1 MSAPR
6 QPSPP
11 PVLEA
16 ESVSRSYRLGASLVT
31 AIQDVSLSVASGEL
45 IALKGPSGSGKT
57 TLLNLMGLLDRP
69 DRGVVRVGG
78 VEAEGLDENARSD
91 LRRDQFGFV
100 FQGFNLIPVLSAA
113 ENVSYPMALK
123 GVGRQERHRR
133 AIELLESV
141 GIGHKH
147 AVRPDLLSGGERQ
160 RVAIARALANGPRVV
175 FADEATAN
183 LDSHTADEVLELVR
197 TLNESQGVAFLLAT
211 HDPRVVARAHRVV
224 HLHDGRILDEAP

>member
-6 QPSPP
+6 QSSPP

-16 ESVSRSYRLGASLVT
+16 ESVSKSYRLGASLVT

-123 GVGRQERHRR
+123 GVGRQERRRR

-160 RVAIARALANGPRVV
+160 RVAIARALA
-175 FADEATAN
+175 TAN
-183 LDSHTADEVLELVR
+183 LDSHTADEVLGLVR
-197 TLNESQGVAFLLAT
+197 RLNESQGVAFLLAT

-224 HLHDGRILDEAP
+224 HLHDGRILDQAP

>member
-69 DRGVVRVGG
+69 DAGVVRVGG
-78 VEAEGLDENARSD
+78 VEAEGWTRTRARTCGATSS
-91 LRRDQFGFV
+91 G
-100 FQGFNLIPVLSAA
+100 LSF
-113 ENVSYPMALK
+113 
-123 GVGRQERHRR
+123 R
-133 AIELLESV
+133 ASI
-141 GIGHKH
+141 
-147 AVRPDLLSGGERQ
+147 
-160 RVAIARALANGPRVV
+160 
-175 FADEATAN
+175 
-183 LDSHTADEVLELVR
+183 
-197 TLNESQGVAFLLAT
+197 
-211 HDPRVVARAHRVV
+211 
-224 HLHDGRILDEAP
+224 

>member
-1 MSAPR
+1 
-6 QPSPP
+6 
-11 PVLEA
+11 VLEA
-16 ESVSRSYRLGASLVT
+16 KSVSKSYRLGASLVT
-31 AIQDVSLSVASGEL
+31 AIENVSLSVASGEL

-57 TLLNLMGLLDRP
+57 TLLNLMALLDRP
-69 DRGVVRVGG
+69 DHGVVRVGG
-78 VEAEGLDENARSD
+78 VEAERLDEDARSD
-91 LRRDQFGFV
+91 LRRDQFGFI

-123 GVGRQERHRR
+123 GVGRQERRQR
-133 AIELLESV
+133 AIELLQAV

-183 LDSHTADEVLELVR
+183 LDSRTADEVLRLMR

-224 HLHDGRILDEAP
+224 HLQDGRILDQAP

>member
-1 MSAPR
+1 
-6 QPSPP
+6 
-11 PVLEA
+11 VLEA
-16 ESVSRSYRLGASLVT
+16 ESVSKSYRLGASLVT

-123 GVGRQERHRR
+123 GVGRQERRRR

-147 AVRPDLLSGGERQ
+147 AVRPDLLSGGDRPRTRQ
-160 RVAIARALANGPRVV
+160 WSPRG
-175 FADEATAN
+175 
-183 LDSHTADEVLELVR
+183 LRGRGHC
-197 TLNESQGVAFLLAT
+197 Q
-211 HDPRVVARAHRVV
+211 PRLAHRRRGAGTRAQAERVTGGGLSPG
-224 HLHDGRILDEAP
+224 HP